1 MAVWVNGVRSESETV
16 SVHDAGFVRGDG
28 CFEAVRSYAG
38 HPFAVAEHVER
49 LERSA
54 EALGLDIPQLD
65 EIAGWIARAA
75 AVAGDGIVRIIATR
89 GGPDSEV
96 APPVVIVMTEPLPP
110 RRTALALLPM
120 RAPWHPA
127 GRQWELAGAKTL
139 SYGPNV
145 NASRLARERGFDDA
159 VLLSDD
165 ELLLEGPTFTIA
177 WVVDGVVETPS
188 LDLFILDS
196 ITRRYVIDLAAVEGR
211 FELSRLGAATE
222 VFAMS
227 TLKEVMP
234 IVRVGDK
241 SFAAG
246 PVTAELASGFRASL
260 VAAGFEVDPA
270 R

>member
-1 MAVWVNGVRSESETV
+1 MAVWVNGERSQTETV

-38 HPFAVAEHVER
+38 QPFAVAEHLER
-49 LERSA
+49 LQRSA
-54 EALGLDIPQLD
+54 EALGLDLPELEKITVWID
-65 EIAGWIARAA
+65 EAA

-89 GGPDSEV
+89 GGPDPDV

-110 RRTALALLPM
+110 KHTALALLPM

-127 GRQWELAGAKTL
+127 GRRWELAGAKTL

-145 NASRLARERGFDDA
+145 NASRVARSRGFDDA

-165 ELLLEGPTFTIA
+165 EILLEGPTFTIG
-177 WVVDGVVETPS
+177 WVVEGVVETPS

-196 ITRRYVIDLAAVEGR
+196 ITRRYVIDHDAVEGR
-211 FELSRLGAATE
+211 FGLSRLAAASE

-234 IVRVGDK
+234 VVRVGDLH
-241 SFAAG
+241 FERG
-246 PVTAELASGFRASL
+246 PISGGL
-260 VAAGFEVDPA
+260 AAGFRVNLIEAGFAVDPQ

>member
-1 MAVWVNGVRSESETV
+1 MVVWVNGLRSESETV

-49 LERSA
+49 LQRSA
-54 EALGLDIPQLD
+54 KALSLELPELDDITRWID
-65 EIAGWIARAA
+65 EAA
-75 AVAGDGIVRIIATR
+75 AAAGDGIVRIIATR

-96 APPVVIVMTEPLPP
+96 APPVVIVVTEPLPP
-110 RRTALALLPM
+110 KLTALTLCPL

-127 GRQWELAGAKTL
+127 GREWELAGAKTL
-139 SYGPNV
+139 SYAPNV
-145 NASRLARERGFDDA
+145 NASRLARERGFKDA
-159 VLLSDD
+159 VLLSDAD
-165 ELLLEGPTFTIA
+165 ILLEGPTFAIG

-196 ITRRYVIDLAAVEGR
+196 ITRRYVVDREAVEGR
-211 FELSRLGAATE
+211 FLLTRLAVASE

-227 TLKEVMP
+227 TIKEVTPVVQVGEQHFEPGP
-234 IVRVGDK
+234 I
-241 SFAAG
+241 
-246 PVTAELASGFRASL
+246 TAELASGFRSVL
-260 VAAGFEVDPA
+260 VAAGFEVDLE

>member
-1 MAVWVNGVRSESETV
+1 MAVWVNGERSQTETV

-38 HPFAVAEHVER
+38 QPFAVAEHLER
-49 LERSA
+49 LQRSA
-54 EALGLDIPQLD
+54 GALALELPALDKIST
-65 EIAGWIARAA
+65 WIDQAA

-89 GGPDSEV
+89 GGPHPGV

-110 RRTALALLPM
+110 KLSALALLPM

-127 GRQWELAGAKTL
+127 GRRWELAGAKTL

-145 NASRLARERGFDDA
+145 NASRVARSRGFDDA

-165 ELLLEGPTFTIA
+165 EMLLEGPTFTIG

-196 ITRRYVIDLAAVEGR
+196 ITRRYVIDHEAVEGR
-211 FELSRLGAATE
+211 FGLNRLAQASE

-234 IVRVGDK
+234 VLRVGDRQ
-241 SFAAG
+241 FEPG
-246 PVTAELASGFRASL
+246 PITARLGAGFRANL
-260 VAAGFEVDPA
+260 VEAGFAVDLE

>member
-1 MAVWVNGVRSESETV
+1 MVVWVNGVRSESETV

-38 HPFAVAEHVER
+38 HAFAVAEHVER
-49 LERSA
+49 LQRSA
-54 EALGLDIPQLD
+54 EALSLELPPLDDI
-65 EIAGWIARAA
+65 IGWIDQAA

-96 APPVVIVMTEPLPP
+96 APRVIIVMTEPLPP
-110 RRTALALLPM
+110 KRTALALLPM

-145 NASRLARERGFDDA
+145 NASRLAREKGFDDA

-165 ELLLEGPTFTIA
+165 EILLEGPTFTIG

-196 ITRRYVIDLAAVEGR
+196 ITRRYVIDRAAVEGR
-211 FELSRLGAATE
+211 FGLEPSWSGYRGLCDVDPQRSH
-222 VFAMS
+222 
-227 TLKEVMP
+227 
-234 IVRVGDK
+234 
-241 SFAAG
+241 AG
-246 PVTAELASGFRASL
+246 RAGRRPALCGRSCHGRTGFRLPGQPRRS
-260 VAAGFEVDPA
+260 
-270 R
+270 RI